1 MIELPVPAAVP
12 AQLPENHCQAAPVP
26 RLPPFTVKVLVEPEH
41 TVLLPEADTEAG
53 AELTELTVTVVETQ
67 PVFPQVPSAR
77 R

>member
-1 MIELPVPAAVP
+1 
-12 AQLPENHCQAAPVP
+12 VP